1 MTQSEV
7 LSNALSWSLV
17 PELSRIR
24 PLTVEAIWTDLESKW
39 GPISLRELEV
49 GSQMLAA
56 DKAREISEMEN
67 YLLKMG
73 ENIMELLEGGK

>member
-1 MTQSEV
+1 M
-7 LSNALSWSLV
+7 
-17 PELSRIR
+17 
-24 PLTVEAIWTDLESKW
+24 
-39 GPISLRELEV
+39 

-67 YLLKMG
+67 FLLKME